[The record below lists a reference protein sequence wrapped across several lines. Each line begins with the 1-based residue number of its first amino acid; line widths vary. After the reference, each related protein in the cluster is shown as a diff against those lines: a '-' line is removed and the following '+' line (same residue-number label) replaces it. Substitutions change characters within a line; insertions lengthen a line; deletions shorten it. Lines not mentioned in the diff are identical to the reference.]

1 MLIYLRT
8 AILIYLAVTFL
19 GCTGGKPTRWG
30 HFHGDPSNQGLQLID
45 SGFALS
51 SSWISNPYRIT
62 SSSPVI
68 GLDFQQREVLY
79 VGTTNAKLVAIR
91 TKDGTEK
98 WQRKLG
104 TADSKNRIVSSASVS
119 DKSDIYIIVNR
130 KTDAGRMRSTLHKVD
145 QFGTPKWSYSFPDN
159 GYTTGSP
166 KVITSAGGIL
176 IFVYVS
182 VGMVDDIQ
190 GKLFVLR
197 DAGVRAELLDNK
209 ALGTCRFDTADD
221 RENFDGVMSTLD
233 QTWDLTGGF
242 PVKFDAGDVDRQDH
256 FVDPTAAVVTG
267 EGNPLIA
274 VADNLC
280 SIGVFEWNGT
290 ELSVLWRQEHGFD
303 KHSSTAVLSNGLM
316 VFGRQDG
323 KVMAHDVQTG
333 VKMWEFD
340 AGQAVFATPAGSPG
354 KLVFVMAKDH
364 LQAIN
369 AADGTLVHDANFA
382 GKLPLMGS
390 MHSSPAVTANLVYVS
405 SFDMLTATYDLKT
418 RASDTN
424 FQGNGLSS
432 VAIGRD
438 GAVYGVAV
446 DGTIRKYAGTK

>member
-1 MLIYLRT
+1 MSTYLRI
-8 AILIYLAVTFL
+8 AILICLVVTSF
-19 GCTGGKPTRWG
+19 GCSGGKASRWG

-68 GLDFQQREVLY
+68 GLDFQKREVLY
-79 VGTTNAKLVAIR
+79 IGTTNAKLIALH

-98 WQRKLG
+98 WQRLLG
-104 TADSKNRIVSSASVS
+104 PADSKTMIVSSASVS
-119 DKSDIYIIVNR
+119 DSGDIYIITNR
-130 KTDAGRMRSTLHKVD
+130 RTDTGKNKSTLHKVD
-145 QFGTPKWSYSFPDN
+145 EFSNPKWSFSFPRN

-166 KVITSAGGIL
+166 KVISSTNGTL
-176 IFVYVS
+176 IFIYVS

-190 GKLFVLR
+190 GELFVLR
-197 DAGVRAELLDNK
+197 DDGVRAELLDNK
-209 ALGTCRFDTADD
+209 ALGTCRFDSPAA
-221 RENFDGVMSTLD
+221 RMNFDGALKDID
-233 QTWDLTGGF
+233 QTRDLIGKF
-242 PVKFDAGDVDRQDH
+242 PVKYDKFGVGLPER
-256 FVDPTAAVVTG
+256 FVDPTPAVAMDK
-267 EGNPLIA
+267 ENPLIA
-274 VADNLC
+274 IADNLC
-280 SIGVFEWNGT
+280 SIGVFEWTGD
-290 ELSVLWRQEHGFD
+290 ELSVLWRQAHGFE
-303 KHSSTAVLSNGLM
+303 KHSSTAILPNGLM

-323 KVMAHDVQTG
+323 KVMAYDVQTG
-333 VKMWEFD
+333 VKMWEFE
-340 AGQAVFATPAGSPG
+340 AGQAVLSTPAGSPG

-369 AADGTLVHDANFA
+369 AADGKLMHDANFA
-382 GKLPLMGS
+382 GKLPLMRS
-390 MHSSPAVTANLVYVS
+390 TYSSPAVTANRVYVS
-405 SFDMLTATYDLKT
+405 SYEMLTTTYDLKT

-446 DGTIRKYAGTK
+446 DGTIRKYAGTE

>member
-1 MLIYLRT
+1 MLIYLRN
-8 AILIYLAVTFL
+8 AIFICLVVTFL
-19 GCTGGKPTRWG
+19 GCTGGKLTRWG

-68 GLDFQQREVLY
+68 GLDFQNREVLY
-79 VGTTNAKLVAIR
+79 IGTTNAKLIAIR

-98 WQRKLG
+98 WQRSLG
-104 TADSKNRIVSSASVS
+104 PADSNSRIVSSASVS
-119 DKSDIYIIVNR
+119 DKGDIYIITNR
-130 KTDAGRMRSTLHKVD
+130 KTAAGRFQSTLHKID
-145 QFGTPKWSYSFPDN
+145 QFSNPKWSFSFPNN

-166 KVITSAGGIL
+166 KVITSAAGTL
-176 IFVYVS
+176 IFTYVS
-182 VGMVDDIQ
+182 IGMVDDIQ
-190 GKLFVLR
+190 GELLVLR
-197 DAGVRAELLDNK
+197 DDGTRAELLDNK
-209 ALGTCRFDTADD
+209 ALGTCRFDIPGARLNLDD
-221 RENFDGVMSTLD
+221 AMKALD
-233 QTWDLTGGF
+233 QTRDLVGSF
-242 PVKFDAGDVDRQDH
+242 PVKYKEIGVGLPDR
-256 FVDPTAAVVTG
+256 FVAPTPAVVTDR
-267 EGNPLIA
+267 ENPLIA
-274 VADNLC
+274 IADNLC
-280 SIGVFEWNGT
+280 SIGVFEWNGI

-303 KHSSTAVLSNGLM
+303 QHSSTAVLSNGSM
-316 VFGRQDG
+316 AFGRQDG
-323 KVMAHDVQTG
+323 KVMAYDVQTG

-354 KLVFVMAKDH
+354 KSVFVMAKDH

-369 AADGTLVHDANFA
+369 AADGTLMHGANLA
-382 GKLPLMGS
+382 GKLPLMRS
-390 MHSSPAVTANLVYVS
+390 TYSSPAVTANLVYVS
-405 SFDMLTATYDLKT
+405 SYEMLTTTYDLKT

-446 DGTIRKYAGTK
+446 DGTIRKYAGTQ

>member
-1 MLIYLRT
+1 MLIFLRS
-8 AILIYLAVTFL
+8 AILIYLVVTFF
-19 GCTGGKPTRWG
+19 GCTAGKPTRWG

-68 GLDFQQREVLY
+68 GLDSQKREVLY
-79 VGTTNAKLVAIR
+79 IGTTNAKLIAIK
-91 TKDGTEK
+91 TENGTEK
-98 WQRKLG
+98 WQRSLG
-104 TADSKNRIVSSASVS
+104 PAGSNTRIVSSATVS
-119 DKSDIYIIVNR
+119 DRGDIYTITNR
-130 KTDAGRMRSTLHKVD
+130 KTDAGRIQSTLHKVD
-145 QFGTPKWSYSFPDN
+145 QLSNPKWSFSFPNN

-166 KVITSAGGIL
+166 KVITSTHGTL

-190 GKLFVLR
+190 GELFVLR
-197 DAGVRAELLDNK
+197 DEGVRAELLDNIM
-209 ALGTCRFDTADD
+209 LGTCRFDMPGA
-221 RENFDGVMSTLD
+221 RVNFDDAMSTLD
-233 QTWDLTGGF
+233 QTWDLIGDF
-242 PVKFDAGDVDRQDH
+242 PVKYDEVNVGLPDR
-256 FVDPTAAVVTG
+256 FVDPTAAIVTVK
-267 EGNPLIA
+267 ENLLIA
-274 VADNLC
+274 IADNLC
-280 SIGVFEWNGT
+280 SIGVFEWNGA

-303 KHSSTAVLSNGLM
+303 KHSSTAILSNGLM

-323 KVMAHDVQTG
+323 KVMAYDVQTG

-369 AADGTLVHDANFA
+369 AADGTLIHDANFA
-382 GKLPLMGS
+382 GKLPLIGS
-390 MHSSPAVTANLVYVS
+390 THSSPAVTANLVYVS
-405 SFDMLTATYDLKT
+405 SHEMLTTTYDLKT

-446 DGTIRKYAGTK
+446 DGTIRKYAGTE